1 MDLTAAKN
9 VIETLRK
16 EQDDTRARLRDM
28 EEMFDV
34 IASGNLETMRAW
46 ESVRQSVHR
55 DHTPEEQVEMDRR
68 VDDHSSDL
76 CHEIK

>member
-1 MDLTAAKN
+1 
-9 VIETLRK
+9 
-16 EQDDTRARLRDM
+16 M

-68 VDDHSSDL
+68 VLHSISGGEVQTAEDSL
-76 CHEIK
+76 WCGHTSLNQNSQS

>member
-1 MDLTAAKN
+1 
-9 VIETLRK
+9 
-16 EQDDTRARLRDM
+16 M
-28 EEMFDV
+28 EGMFDV